1 MKTMRKILL
10 ILGVVLVAAFGIGY
24 LVLRDDQ
31 PPSPPDS
38 GKPPGASALPY
49 KPGKPLPTQ
58 AADIAQDLASSDA
71 STQRAALTPE
81 LDQALATGRLLP
93 EGTRIDLKKDS
104 WHENNGY
111 ANAQATLTKPGKPA
125 QHILIGFAKRSSG
138 WRITVVEVVK

>member
-1 MKTMRKILL
+1 MPLSLL
-10 ILGVVLVAAFGIGY
+10 
-24 LVLRDDQ
+24 R
-31 PPSPPDS
+31 
-38 GKPPGASALPY
+38 
-49 KPGKPLPTQ
+49 
-58 AADIAQDLASSDA
+58 
-71 STQRAALTPE
+71 RHALTPAAGPGARPE
-81 LDQALATGRLLP
+81 ALATGRLLP